1 MYNLRIRLSLSAR
14 TSNRRRIQ
22 DFPEGSANTKGEGR
36 QPIFTGRNEVVAKVI
51 FLHVSVIHSVHREG
65 GGLPQCMLGY
75 LPRTRQTPPQT
86 RQTPLGPGRPPP
98 DQAPPPPEADFSIRS
113 TSGRY
118 ASYLNAF
125 LFGQIFP
132 ENCMKMKEIG
142 PGGAFLA
149 LLGSADGNPNFNFSE
164 WKATCLDQN

>member
-75 LPRTRQTPPQT
+75 LPRTRQTPP
-86 RQTPLGPGRPPP
+86 RPGRPPW
-98 DQAPPPPEADFSIRS
+98 DQTPPRTRHPPRKQTSAYGQRAAGTHPTGMHSCLAKFSPK
-113 TSGRY
+113 T
-118 ASYLNAF
+118 A
-125 LFGQIFP
+125 
-132 ENCMKMKEIG
+132 
-142 PGGAFLA
+142 
-149 LLGSADGNPNFNFSE
+149 
-164 WKATCLDQN
+164 